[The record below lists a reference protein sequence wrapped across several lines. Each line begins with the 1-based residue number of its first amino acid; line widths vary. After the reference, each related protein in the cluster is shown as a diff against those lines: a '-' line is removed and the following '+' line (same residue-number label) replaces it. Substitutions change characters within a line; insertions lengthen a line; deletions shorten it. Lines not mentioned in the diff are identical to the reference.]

1 MFYIACIS
9 DCQKWCFIFALVV
22 LIMIEVV
29 LIIHVLGTV
38 MRDIFSIEKRE
49 IIQLDVVHVKLID
62 ILA

>member
-1 MFYIACIS
+1 
-9 DCQKWCFIFALVV
+9 
-22 LIMIEVV
+22 MIERV

-49 IIQLDVVHVKLID
+49 ITQLDVVHVKLID

>member
-1 MFYIACIS
+1 
-9 DCQKWCFIFALVV
+9 
-22 LIMIEVV
+22 MIEVV

-38 MRDIFSIEKRE
+38 MRDIFSIKKRE